1 MTGGP
6 GDLAGH
12 GRGGIA
18 IGEVLCLGQCAVLLT
33 IHEGYGE
40 SLPAKSAVQQRIV
53 QIETVSGAL
62 GARSLLCRHER
73 AEMRDV
79 EIMVSFDMRA
89 PDWGPPPNELYRAAI
104 EMAAFADRIGVDQIG
119 LMEHHG
125 SDDGY
130 LPQPFTL
137 AAGMAAVTTN
147 VRFILGAVILPLHDP
162 VLIAEQIAITDLL
175 SNGRINVIFGAGYVP
190 FEFAMFRKS
199 LKDHALRGEEFET
212 DGRPVCVRPLP
223 VQAPE
228 DIILVG
234 GGVEASVRRAVRFG
248 LGLAPL
254 TPELVDLY
262 IEECRKHRRE
272 PGLYWRPSPPISIH
286 LCEDPDQGW
295 AAIERHAV
303 HVITEY
309 AKWAEQE
316 GDTSNSPFKGLTD
329 PAVLRHAGLFA
340 AWTPDELVA
349 KVPEMVDR
357 STVGFQPLLGGL
369 SPEEGWK
376 SLKLLEQTMP
386 KLKAAIAALHYSHC
400 QSLGEVSRRAPSGS
414 AVRSRL

>member
-1 MTGGP
+1 M
-6 GDLAGH
+6 
-12 GRGGIA
+12 
-18 IGEVLCLGQCAVLLT
+18 
-33 IHEGYGE
+33 EG
-40 SLPAKSAVQQRIV
+40 KMRNVQ
-53 QIETVSGAL
+53 TL
-62 GARSLLCRHER
+62 
-73 AEMRDV
+73 
-79 EIMVSFDMRA
+79 VSFDMRA
-89 PDWGPPPNELYRAAI
+89 PEWGTPTNELYRAAI
-104 EMAAFADRIGVDQIG
+104 EMAAFADRIGVDRIG

-137 AAGMAAVTTN
+137 AASMAAVTTN
-147 VRFILGAVILPLHDP
+147 VRFILSAVILPLHDP
-162 VLIAEQIAITDLL
+162 VLIAEQIAITDLI
-175 SNGRINVIFGAGYVP
+175 SNGRINVVLGAGYVP
-190 FEFAMFRKS
+190 SEFAMFGKS
-199 LKDHALRGEEFET
+199 LQDRAKLMDTGIETILRALRGEEFET
-212 DGRPVCVRPLP
+212 GGRPIYVRPLP

-234 GGVEASVRRAVRFG
+234 GAVDASVKRAVRFG
-248 LGLAPL
+248 LGLAPV
-254 TPELVDLY
+254 TPELVDRY
-262 IEECRKHRRE
+262 VEECRKRGRA
-272 PGLYWRPSPPISIH
+272 PGIYWRPSLPISIH
-286 LCEDPDQGW
+286 LCEDPGQGW

-316 GDTSNSPFKGLTD
+316 GDTSTSPFKGLTD

-340 AWTPDELVA
+340 AWTPDELLA

-386 KLKAAIAALHYSHC
+386 KLKAAIAAL
-400 QSLGEVSRRAPSGS
+400 P
-414 AVRSRL
+414 